1 MAVVS
6 MSYLLEAGV
15 HFGHQTKRWNPKM
28 KEYIYTSRDD
38 IYIIDLQK
46 TAKKIDEA
54 YTALKEIVANGG
66 KVLFVGTRKQAQ
78 EAIKEEAIRS
88 NSYYVTERWLGGTL
102 TNFKTIRRRIRRLE
116 EIEKMEADGT
126 FDLLPKKEVI
136 GLKKEYAKLDNLLCG
151 IREMNKLPQAI
162 YIVDPSKEEIAIRE
176 ARKLNIP
183 VFGIVD
189 TNCDPDMVDY
199 VIPANDDAIRAVKLI
214 TSVMANAII
223 EANGGEIIDY
233 SSDKN
238 KEENATE
245 VMQKALET
253 VKRKEKQAQEAIKE
267 EAIRSNSYYVTER
280 WLGGTLTNF
289 KTIRRRIR
297 RLEEIEKM
305 EADGTFDLLPKKE
318 VIGLKKEYA
327 KLDNLLCGIR
337 EMNKLPQ
344 AIYIV
349 DPSKEEIA
357 IREARK
363 LNIPVFGIVDTNCDP
378 DMVDYVIPANDDAI
392 RAVKLITSV
401 MANAIIEANGGE
413 IIDYS
418 SDKNKEENATEV
430 MQKALETVK
439 RKEERPKKENRNFKK
454 PFAKKEFKKE
464 VKETEEVKAVKEDK
478 KVEEKKEETKLES
491 LDSMTVAELRELAK
505 EKEIKG
511 YSTMKKAE
519 LLEALK

>member
-102 TNFKTIRRRIRRLE
+102 TNFKTIRRRVRRLE
-116 EIEKMEADGT
+116 EIEKMETDGI

-151 IREMNKLPQAI
+151 IREMNKLPQALF
-162 YIVDPSKEEIAIRE
+162 IVDPSKEENAIKE

-214 TSVMANAII
+214 TSVMANAVV

-233 SSDKN
+233 VSDKN
-238 KEENATE
+238 K
-245 VMQKALET
+245 
-253 VKRKEKQAQEAIKE
+253 
-267 EAIRSNSYYVTER
+267 
-280 WLGGTLTNF
+280 
-289 KTIRRRIR
+289 
-297 RLEEIEKM
+297 
-305 EADGTFDLLPKKE
+305 D
-318 VIGLKKEYA
+318 
-327 KLDNLLCGIR
+327 
-337 EMNKLPQ
+337 
-344 AIYIV
+344 
-349 DPSKEEIA
+349 
-357 IREARK
+357 
-363 LNIPVFGIVDTNCDP
+363 
-378 DMVDYVIPANDDAI
+378 
-392 RAVKLITSV
+392 
-401 MANAIIEANGGE
+401 
-413 IIDYS
+413 
-418 SDKNKEENATEV
+418 ENATEV

-439 RKEERPKKENRNFKK
+439 RKEERPKKENKNFKK
-454 PFAKKEFKKE
+454 PFGKKEGKREFKSE
-464 VKETEEVKAVKEDK
+464 VKETETKAVKEVK
-478 KVEEKKEETKLES
+478 QTEEKEVKKADKVES
-491 LDSMTVAELRELAK
+491 LDKMTVAELRELAK
-505 EKEIKG
+505 GREIKG